1 VVVMKRH
8 HREYREHRGAT
19 VGVQVR

>member
-1 VVVMKRH
+1 VVVVKRH